1 MTSSIPQL
9 AVRLRAELGDHAV
22 ITDPA
27 ILRTYQCDGL
37 TAYRATPGIVLLP
50 TTAYEIQRCVRACRH
65 FGIPFVARGSGT
77 EQSDG
82 AMPIAIGALIVTSK
96 LNRIIEVDAANRR
109 VVVEPGVLNTA
120 ISAAVSDDGLYYAP
134 DPSSRRICSI
144 GGDVAENSGGAHCL
158 KDGFTVHHVTGLE
171 VCTPSGDLVTIG
183 AGKAAESPGYDL
195 TGVFIGSE
203 GTLGIATKVYVRL
216 LREPESVVTML
227 AAFETIEGA
236 GAAASAVIPAG
247 ITPAAA
253 EIRGVVW

>member
-27 ILRTYQCDGL
+27 ILRTYECDGL

-120 ISAAVSDDGLYYAP
+120 ISA
-134 DPSSRRICSI
+134 
-144 GGDVAENSGGAHCL
+144 
-158 KDGFTVHHVTGLE
+158 
-171 VCTPSGDLVTIG
+171 
-183 AGKAAESPGYDL
+183 YDL